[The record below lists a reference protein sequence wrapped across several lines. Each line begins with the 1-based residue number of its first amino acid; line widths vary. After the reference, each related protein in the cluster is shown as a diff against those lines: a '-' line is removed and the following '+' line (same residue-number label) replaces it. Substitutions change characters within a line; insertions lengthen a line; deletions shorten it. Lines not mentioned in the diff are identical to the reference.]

1 MKKIILFSISLL
13 FVLQSCKKQTDPGM
27 ALTGTHNVSIHH
39 FGYSPDG
46 ISGIENFSE
55 TYDGTME
62 ISTYDNGI
70 YVVIKSSR
78 SSTIACGLGAKNV
91 SNDTIHY
98 SSYTGEPGA
107 PPASMEYITRTGNFS
122 FSKSVYVGHRQSD
135 TWVVS
140 GKL

>member
-1 MKKIILFSISLL
+1 
-13 FVLQSCKKQTDPGM
+13 M

-39 FGYSPDG
+39 FGYSPNG

-78 SSTIACGLGAKNV
+78 SSAIACGLGAKNV

-107 PPASMEYITRTGNFS
+107 PPASMEYITCTGNFS